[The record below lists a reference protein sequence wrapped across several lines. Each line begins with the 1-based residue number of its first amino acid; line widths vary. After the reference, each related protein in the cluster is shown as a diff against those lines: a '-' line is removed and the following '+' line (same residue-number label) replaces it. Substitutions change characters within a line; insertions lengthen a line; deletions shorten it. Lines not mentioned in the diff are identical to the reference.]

1 MLIPP
6 YSTAVSISFKA
17 TNSLIH
23 NSFHPLDNGGLQL
36 MTLGKPLVKT
46 SLIVIHLGLELL
58 SGDVDMFDFYLE
70 ILSSGE

>member
-1 MLIPP
+1 
-6 YSTAVSISFKA
+6 
-17 TNSLIH
+17 
-23 NSFHPLDNGGLQL
+23 

-58 SGDVDMFDFYLE
+58 NGDVDMFDFYLE